1 MPAARKKPAT
11 SKPKAPSKK
20 TTGKAAAGK
29 TARKAKASN
38 RPARKKT
45 GGRRPADLTTATGY
59 RRFAGVPRPEPKR
72 VAAILE
78 LLEDHY
84 DAVCALDHRT
94 PFQLL
99 IATILSAQCT
109 DEMVNKVTPALFARY
124 PDAPALAKAAQADV
138 EALVRP
144 TGFYRNKAK
153 NIIGAAR
160 RVVELGGEL
169 PREMDTFLT
178 IPGAARKT
186 ANVVMG
192 TAFGLTTGVVV
203 DTHVMRLTR
212 RWGFHT
218 LKDAVK
224 VEKVLQAILPRE
236 KWVGFS
242 HRTIWHGRTLCKA
255 KAPLCDEC
263 PILPYCP
270 EGQALMG
277 HG

>member
-1 MPAARKKPAT
+1 
-11 SKPKAPSKK
+11 
-20 TTGKAAAGK
+20 
-29 TARKAKASN
+29 
-38 RPARKKT
+38 
-45 GGRRPADLTTATGY
+45 
-59 RRFAGVPRPEPKR
+59 
-72 VAAILE
+72 
-78 LLEDHY
+78 
-84 DAVCALDHRT
+84 
-94 PFQLL
+94 
-99 IATILSAQCT
+99 
-109 DEMVNKVTPALFARY
+109 MVNRVTPALFERY
-124 PDAPALAKAAQADV
+124 PDAAALAKAKQADV

-160 RVVELGGEL
+160 RVEALGGEL
-169 PREMDTFLT
+169 PRDMDTFLT

-212 RWGFHT
+212 RWGFHA

-236 KWVGFS
+236 TWVGFS

-255 KAPLCDEC
+255 KAPQCDAC
-263 PILPYCP
+263 PNPALLPRGAGADGPRLTGP
-270 EGQALMG
+270 EPVCIWGRAGPAPPPMR
-277 HG
+277 